1 MFAYDLDVDA
11 AHWRRAATERL
22 AALAK
27 PPGSL
32 GVLEDWAI
40 TLCVAQKTLAPTAE
54 PASVVVFAGDH
65 GVKLTDESLSP
76 YPASATQAV
85 FRALA
90 AGVSCTATLAR
101 AANAQLVVVDVGV
114 AGDLSRVEG
123 VGDVVVEHRKVA
135 RGTADF
141 RSGDAMDHDALAA
154 ALRAGADALTAAAA
168 RGAVCVAV
176 GEVGI
181 GNTTAA
187 AALLAA
193 LTGEDAAACCGRGT
207 GLDDQGLAHKVDT
220 VRRAL
225 AFHGAGLAPRE
236 ALRRLGGFEIA
247 AMVGAYAAARAAGV
261 VTLVDGSISAVAA
274 LCAQKMFPESRDR
287 MLFATALA
295 EEPGAAAGGA
305 ILARELAAKPALDM
319 ALRLGEASGAVLAL
333 PLARSAAALLGA
345 GTLAEAMALSDA

>member
-1 MFAYDLDVDA
+1 MFAYDLDVDE

-40 TLCVAQKTLAPTAE
+40 TLCVAQRTLAPTAE
-54 PASVVVFAGDH
+54 PASVIVFAGDH
-65 GVKLTDESLSP
+65 GVKLADESLSP

-141 RSGDAMDHDALAA
+141 RSGDAMSERDVEL
-154 ALRAGADALTAAAA
+154 ALRAGADALAAAAA
-168 RGAVCVAV
+168 RGAACVAV

-247 AMVGAYAAARAAGV
+247 AMVGAYG
-261 VTLVDGSISAVAA
+261 
-274 LCAQKMFPESRDR
+274 
-287 MLFATALA
+287 
-295 EEPGAAAGGA
+295 
-305 ILARELAAKPALDM
+305 
-319 ALRLGEASGAVLAL
+319 
-333 PLARSAAALLGA
+333 
-345 GTLAEAMALSDA
+345 LSLIHI

>member
-1 MFAYDLDVDA
+1 M
-11 AHWRRAATERL
+11 
-22 AALAK
+22 
-27 PPGSL
+27 
-32 GVLEDWAI
+32 
-40 TLCVAQKTLAPTAE
+40 
-54 PASVVVFAGDH
+54 
-65 GVKLTDESLSP
+65 ESLSP
-76 YPASATQAV
+76 YPSSATAAI

-90 AGVSCTATLAR
+90 AGGSCAATLAR
-101 AANAQLVVVDVGV
+101 AQRARLVVVDVGV
-114 AGDLSRVEG
+114 AGDVSRV
-123 VGDVVVEHRKVA
+123 VGSAGSAVAHRKVA
-135 RGTADF
+135 EGTRDLRRGA
-141 RSGDAMDHDALAA
+141 AMDDREVDASLGVGRDVLAA
-154 ALRAGADALTAAAA
+154 EAA
-168 RGAVCVAV
+168 RGAVVVAV

-247 AMVGAYAAARAAGV
+247 AMVGAYAAAREAGV

-287 MLFATALA
+287 MLFAAALA

-345 GTLAEAMALSDA
+345 GTLAAAMALSDA

>member
-1 MFAYDLDVDA
+1 MSAYDGDA

-40 TLCVAQKTLAPTAE
+40 TLCVAQRTLAPTAE
-54 PASVVVFAGDH
+54 PATVVVFAGDH
-65 GVKLTDESLSP
+65 GAKLADESLSP

-90 AGVSCTATLAR
+90 AGVSCTATLTR

-141 RSGDAMDHDALAA
+141 RSGDAMDDDALAA
-154 ALRAGADALTAAAA
+154 ALRAGGDALTAAAA
-168 RGAVCVAV
+168 RRCAPPLARSASATRRPRRPARGA
-176 GEVGI
+176 
-181 GNTTAA
+181 
-187 AALLAA
+187 
-193 LTGEDAAACCGRGT
+193 DGRGRRGVLRPRH
-207 GLDDQGLAHKVDT
+207 GLDDQGSRTRSTPCDA
-220 VRRAL
+220 

-274 LCAQKMFPESRDR
+274 LCARKMFPESRDR
-287 MLFATALA
+287 MLFAAALA

-305 ILARELAAKPALDM
+305 ILARELAAKPAD
-319 ALRLGEASGAVLAL
+319 
-333 PLARSAAALLGA
+333 PPALLERARCGPWP
-345 GTLAEAMALSDA
+345 

>member
-1 MFAYDLDVDA
+1 
-11 AHWRRAATERL
+11 
-22 AALAK
+22 
-27 PPGSL
+27 
-32 GVLEDWAI
+32 
-40 TLCVAQKTLAPTAE
+40 
-54 PASVVVFAGDH
+54 
-65 GVKLTDESLSP
+65 
-76 YPASATQAV
+76 
-85 FRALA
+85 
-90 AGVSCTATLAR
+90 
-101 AANAQLVVVDVGV
+101 
-114 AGDLSRVEG
+114 
-123 VGDVVVEHRKVA
+123 
-135 RGTADF
+135 
-141 RSGDAMDHDALAA
+141 MDDDALAA
-154 ALRAGADALTAAAA
+154 ALRAGRGRADRPR

-193 LTGEDAAACCGRGT
+193 LTGEDAAVCCGRGT

-220 VRRAL
+220 AATL

-274 LCAQKMFPESRDR
+274 LCAEDVPEA
-287 MLFATALA
+287 ATACSSAALA

-345 GTLAEAMALSDA
+345 GTLAAPRP